1 MTFLALIAIIFFGFA
16 VYNLTCAFVDIPTKK
31 TSQMMMLSRK
41 QQGTKNEKLLD
52 VYVTKI
58 AGWIAPYLRL
68 DRLKRNKVQC
78 ALDIAGLQLTPEIYT
93 ARAWVTAGA
102 VGLCAIPMAFL
113 IPLLVPIL
121 IGLAVALWFST
132 YYAAFDFVKKRRKLI
147 EGEIPR
153 FALTVGQSLENDRD
167 VLKILTSYRRVAGKD
182 FGAELDQ
189 TIADMKTGNY
199 ENALIRFETRIGS
212 PMLSDVIRGL
222 IGVLRGDDQR
232 MYFKMITFDMRQI
245 EQNNLKK
252 EAAKRPK
259 KIQRYSMMMLI
270 CIMIIYLVVKR
281 QISFL
286 FEDPGFCIDVFC
298 TIAEPVRYYNRDT
311 ESGAWYSSTPDWHE
325 NGSLIREDLI
335 FEVIANGVVCALD
348 GNGNFE
354 GKKTFVPFYQFR
366 QSLVQSVHT
375 QHPHLQDH
383 EALREKLLSL
393 PDARET
399 VGHGWYW
406 ENWLF
411 ATDVENTA
419 EEAVDSAEWLN
430 SQFHILAV
438 RYTHKPTG
446 FVFTNY
452 RFRDKRAEAKS
463 SGHDLLL
470 YDWKDQ

>member
-68 DRLKRNKVQC
+68 DRLKRNKVQR
-78 ALDIAGLQLTPEIYT
+78 ALDIAGLQLTPEVYT

-102 VGLCAIPMAFL
+102 VGLCAIPMALL

-132 YYAAFDFVKKRRKLI
+132 YYAAFDFVKKRR
-147 EGEIPR
+147 
-153 FALTVGQSLENDRD
+153 
-167 VLKILTSYRRVAGKD
+167 KD

-270 CIMIIYLVVKR
+270 CIMIIYLVV
-281 QISFL
+281 L
-286 FEDPGFCIDVFC
+286 C
-298 TIAEPVRYYNRDT
+298 TEVM
-311 ESGAWYSSTPDWHE
+311 SSLGAFF
-325 NGSLIREDLI
+325 G
-335 FEVIANGVVCALD
+335 
-348 GNGNFE
+348 
-354 GKKTFVPFYQFR
+354 
-366 QSLVQSVHT
+366 
-375 QHPHLQDH
+375 
-383 EALREKLLSL
+383 
-393 PDARET
+393 
-399 VGHGWYW
+399 
-406 ENWLF
+406 
-411 ATDVENTA
+411 
-419 EEAVDSAEWLN
+419 
-430 SQFHILAV
+430 
-438 RYTHKPTG
+438 
-446 FVFTNY
+446 
-452 RFRDKRAEAKS
+452 
-463 SGHDLLL
+463 
-470 YDWKDQ
+470 